1 MSFLNSFLHGDALT
15 EILLE
20 GHNPYALRK
29 LDTADLDAIR
39 QQTFTSEQLRAYV
52 SGRIVGGGR
61 GIWVLA
67 GQAVLLRDARK
78 RDVERVALADIDH
91 FEAERGRFGHS
102 VRLRCE
108 DRSWSLFGVDRDLAR
123 AMFDALKASGVA
135 CEFDERH
142 TRNHVWRAPG
152 PAGWA
157 LDCIEDARR
166 RLSPA

>member
-1 MSFLNSFLHGDALT
+1 MSFLNSFFHGNALT

-29 LDTADLDAIR
+29 LDTADLDAFR
-39 QQTFTSEQLRAYV
+39 QQTFTSEQLSAYV

-61 GIWVLA
+61 GVWVVTD
-67 GQAVLLRDARK
+67 QAALLQVVGK
-78 RDVERVALADIDH
+78 RHVERIALAEVEH

-102 VRLRCE
+102 VRLQAQGQCWR
-108 DRSWSLFGVDRDLAR
+108 LFGVDRELAL
-123 AMFDALKASGVA
+123 AMHDALKAKGVA
-135 CEFDERH
+135 CEFDDRQ
-142 TRNHVWRAPG
+142 TRNHVWQQTA

-157 LDCIEDARR
+157 RDCIEDARR